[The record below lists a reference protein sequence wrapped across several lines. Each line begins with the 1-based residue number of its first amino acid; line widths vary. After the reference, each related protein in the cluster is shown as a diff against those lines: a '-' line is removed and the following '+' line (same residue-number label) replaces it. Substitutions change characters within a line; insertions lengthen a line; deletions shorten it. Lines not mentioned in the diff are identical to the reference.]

1 MKSMEP
7 HENILNLLGQC
18 TTGDGP
24 VCLIVE
30 YATYGNLRDFLR
42 QCEEVVL
49 SLNHLPHIPRNRYAD
64 CYKACYDVICSTSA
78 LSFRSRTRTFS
89 ASSTCSTQPLITRQ
103 DSSVFT
109 PGSGQTHFVFPSPT
123 GHVSSGSCSSSN
135 GELKLTAQ
143 HPSAAAVPLAHS
155 VAPIGHDYLNTK
167 GLVYMEDVHNFAL
180 QIACGLQH
188 LANMQVQLH

>member
-1 MKSMEP
+1 M
-7 HENILNLLGQC
+7 
-18 TTGDGP
+18 
-24 VCLIVE
+24 
-30 YATYGNLRDFLR
+30 
-42 QCEEVVL
+42 
-49 SLNHLPHIPRNRYAD
+49 
-64 CYKACYDVICSTSA
+64 
-78 LSFRSRTRTFS
+78 
-89 ASSTCSTQPLITRQ
+89 
-103 DSSVFT
+103 
-109 PGSGQTHFVFPSPT
+109 FPSPS

-188 LANMQVQLH
+188 LASMQVPPH